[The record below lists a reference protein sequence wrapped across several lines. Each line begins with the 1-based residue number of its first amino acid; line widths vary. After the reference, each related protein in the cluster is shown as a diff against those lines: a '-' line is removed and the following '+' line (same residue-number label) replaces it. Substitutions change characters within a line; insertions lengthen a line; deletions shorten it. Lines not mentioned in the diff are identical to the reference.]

1 MPAPMLP
8 KTCDVLVVGAGVVG
22 LTLALELRKRHPQA
36 SIVVIDKESGAGEHA
51 SGRNSGVLHAGFY
64 YTANSLKARLTRDGN
79 RLMAAWCEE
88 HAVPVRRCGKL
99 VVARNASEH
108 AGLDELLRRA
118 DTNGVRMEAIDAR
131 AALEIEPYVKTC
143 ERALYSPDT
152 CAVDPRKVLATMQE
166 IAVARHGIQ
175 IVPATK
181 WLARDPN
188 GAVVTSG
195 GRVDCG
201 MLVNAAGLYADRI
214 AHSYGYGERYRMLPF
229 KGLYLYGNEAA
240 PQLRTHIYPV
250 PDLAMP
256 FLGVHFTVTAAGRT
270 KIGPTAIPAFWR
282 EDYAERFLQGF
293 SAREL
298 AEVVHDD
305 MVLFANDA
313 RFRRHAVR
321 EPWKILRGVLVRHAA
336 HLAKDIRVEDFKEWG
351 RPGIRA
357 QLFDR
362 IEKRLVM
369 DFCFEGDDKS
379 LHILN
384 AVSPAFTCSWAF
396 AKHVL
401 DSVDGSIASDGESSL
416 QHGQPPAS
424 AHRPT
429 QKTSTEGLRNEL

>member
-1 MPAPMLP
+1 MPGNMLA

-22 LTLALELRKRHPQA
+22 LTLALELRKRRPKA
-36 SIVVIDKESGAGEHA
+36 TVVVIDKEDAAGEHA

-88 HAVPVRRCGKL
+88 HGIPVRRCGKL
-99 VVARNASEH
+99 VVARDQSEH
-108 AGLDELLRRA
+108 EGLDELLRRA
-118 DTNGVRMEAIDAR
+118 DANGVRMEAIGER
-131 AALEIEPYVKTC
+131 EALEIEPHVKTC
-143 ERALYSPDT
+143 QRALYSPDT
-152 CAVDPRKVLATMQE
+152 CAVDPRKVLARLQQYASEECGIKIIYSTSWLGLGSSGS
-166 IAVARHGIQ
+166 VA
-175 IVPATK
+175 
-181 WLARDPN
+181 
-188 GAVVTSG
+188 TSRG
-195 GRVDCG
+195 DIDCG
-201 MLVNAAGLYADRI
+201 LLVNAAGLYADRI
-214 AHSYGYGERYRMLPF
+214 AQAYGFGERYRMLPF

-282 EDYAERFLQGF
+282 EDYAERLLQGF

-313 RFRRHAVR
+313 RFRRHAMR
-321 EPWKILRGVLVRHAA
+321 EPWKILRRVLVRHAA
-336 HLAKDIRVEDFKEWG
+336 HLAKDIRVADFKEWG

-362 IEKRLVM
+362 VEKRLVM
-369 DFCFEGDDKS
+369 DFCFEGDEKS

-401 DSVDGSIASDGESSL
+401 DSLEGSDQASDEMAISAKSSA
-416 QHGQPPAS
+416 QD
-424 AHRPT
+424 
-429 QKTSTEGLRNEL
+429 LRQDKRRSVSNGS